1 MSSSTAQ
8 GSWPKAHGLFPFAL
22 LLWFVF
28 MTPWGTFPDPD
39 AFYHAHIA
47 KLMLDSGPLQAFPWL
62 DLTTLGTQFADHHY
76 FFHLILGPAIFFFGE
91 FWGTQLMAPVL
102 ATITALA
109 LWGLVRRMNAPYA
122 GMIVFLALLS
132 PNFTQ
137 RLLLAKASPLAIGF
151 FIVIIGAFLFRKPVL
166 MFFAAML
173 FTLSHGGWILSVI
186 VIGALSAGLMVYNA
200 VFGEQPSAPRPTGRV
215 MATCIALPWKTVLAL
230 PLGIAAGLLLHPNR
244 KELLHFLWIQVV
256 QVNIFSTGTVL
267 NQGREWNPSA
277 FGDIVQDA
285 APLMIA
291 ALVIGAGLL
300 FAGKRL
306 SASALSEPS
315 RPQTNNSH
323 RDHDNRMGAADNGR
337 QSADDS
343 LRTYIERAFLLAL
356 PVALTLAM
364 TLNSRRYAEFFVPS
378 LALWLASLSLLID
391 ANRFRAWVQSLKRR
405 TYTRMFVRMF
415 PILIAALAA
424 HHAFTAWKVLH
435 AEYFRF
441 DAFRTTMAAI
451 SNRAAP
457 GDRVF
462 QSNWDEFPML
472 WAADDR
478 LKYLF
483 GLDPAFLY
491 AKHPEL
497 SKAQFELVTG
507 QTSST
512 LWEVIVERTG
522 SRFIFETPV
531 RHPNFDQLLRE
542 DTRFREIA
550 RDAVSAAFEVVS
562 EPKNPE

>member
-1 MSSSTAQ
+1 MMSSSTAQ
-8 GSWPKAHGLFPFAL
+8 SSWPKAHGLFPFAL
-22 LLWFVF
+22 LLWFAL

-76 FFHLILGPAIFFFGE
+76 LFHLILGPAIFFFGE

-109 LWGLVRRMNAPYA
+109 LWGLLRRMNAPYA
-122 GMIVFLALLS
+122 AIFVFLTLLS

-151 FIVIIGAFLFRKPVL
+151 FLVIIGAFLFRKPVL
-166 MFFAAML
+166 MFVAAML
-173 FTLSHGGWILSVI
+173 FALSHGGWILSV
-186 VIGALSAGLMVYNA
+186 VVTGLLSAGMLV
-200 VFGEQPSAPRPTGRV
+200 SRV
-215 MATCIALPWKTVLAL
+215 MLDEWTWKRSLKDLPWKTLAAL
-230 PLGIAAGLLLHPNR
+230 PLGIAVGLLVHPNR
-244 KELLHFLWIQVV
+244 MEILRFLWLQVV
-256 QVNIFSTGTVL
+256 QVSIFSTGAVL
-267 NQGREWNPSA
+267 NQGREWNPSTI
-277 FGDIVQDA
+277 GDVVQDA
-285 APLMIA
+285 APLVIVAIM
-291 ALVIGAGLL
+291 IGAGLL
-300 FAGKRL
+300 FAARRI
-306 SASALSEPS
+306 AQDDADPALP
-315 RPQTNNSH
+315 
-323 RDHDNRMGAADNGR
+323 GAHGEFRA
-337 QSADDS
+337 
-343 LRTYIERAFLLAL
+343 TIERALLLAL

-378 LALWLASLSLLID
+378 LALWLASLSALID
-391 ANRFRAWVQSLKRR
+391 ANRFRAWMQSLKRR
-405 TYTRMFVRMF
+405 AFTGAFVRIF
-415 PILIAALAA
+415 PILVAALAA
-424 HHAFTAWKVLH
+424 HHAFASWRVLH

-441 DAFRTTMAAI
+441 DTFRTTMAAI
-451 SNRAAP
+451 SDRAEP
-457 GDRVF
+457 GDRVL

-491 AKHPEL
+491 AKNPEL

-507 QTSST
+507 QASST

-522 SRFIFETPV
+522 SRFVFETPI
-531 RHPNFDQLLRE
+531 RHPNFDRLLRE
-542 DTRFREIA
+542 DPRFREIA

-562 EPKNPE
+562 ESGNTK